1 MTRAVLAALVLHAAA
16 FLLLRFPIEQTGE
29 VRGPLV
35 VRLEPADVDR
45 DAANRPLVPASEPV
59 SAAGAMARPGTA
71 ARSVTEPSPFPVT
84 AIPFLRESPSAVGA
98 TALPSTGMTEAHAAT
113 LPLVV
118 SAGGGVGRRRLERT
132 PEQIAT
138 ARAESLLFARMAGIA
153 VAEARDI
160 GAVGLANGGV
170 TVAIPWQG
178 FLPADRRD
186 GAWRKERCS
195 EGGGGKSDKAG
206 EGEARRAQCS

>member
-1 MTRAVLAALVLHAAA
+1 MAPAILAALLLHAVAI
-16 FLLLRFPIEQTGE
+16 LLVRFPIERAGG

-35 VRLEPADVDR
+35 VRLELAEVDR
-45 DAANRPLVPASEPV
+45 HAADQRLAAPSGPV
-59 SAAGAMARPGTA
+59 SAAAAVTRPAA
-71 ARSVTEPSPFPVT
+71 ARSIAETSPFPVT
-84 AIPFLRESPSAVGA
+84 AIPFLRQSPSALEA
-98 TALPSTGMTEAHAAT
+98 TMIPSTASMEVHAAT

-118 SAGGGVGRRRLERT
+118 SAGGGIGRRRLERT
-132 PEQIAT
+132 SEQIAT

-186 GAWRKERCS
+186 GAWRKQRCS